1 MGKVGGCHRFEMAS
15 PCRTQLSVEFT
26 HFRQNSPS
34 ITPELAFVRLS
45 SFFFSPLSLCFG
57 AGFDSLV
64 RVWPPFAQ
72 NHDRL

>member
-26 HFRQNSPS
+26 HFRQNSPPFHQNWPS
-34 ITPELAFVRLS
+34 SGFRPFSFLSCLFV
-45 SFFFSPLSLCFG
+45 FG